1 MSNKK
6 LSRLLEPNLKFY
18 FAVMLLFAVAAIPVN
33 WQLALAEGT
42 LTVLLYFYFR
52 QSNQKRRQG
61 VLQYIDSV
69 TGSVDTASKSTLI
82 NSPLPTLVFRPDTG
96 EIIWSNESFLQL
108 AGIREHLFE
117 MRLSEA
123 VPDFQV
129 QWLLSGKQES
139 PERVELNNH
148 RFRVYGSLV
157 RSRNRTGV
165 QSLVATTYWVE
176 TTEADH
182 LREVYEASRPVAA
195 ILMLDNYEDLMKAC
209 EDTQRSAVLAQI
221 DEKLQ
226 TWANAGQGIL
236 LKTDRNHYLFLFE
249 EQYFQHFV
257 DEKFSIL
264 DTVRAIRVAEN
275 IHPTLSIGIG
285 KDSPSIPE
293 LYKNA
298 KLSLEMALSRGGDQA
313 VVRNQV
319 DFAFYGGRTKATEK
333 RTKVKSRVMANAFRE
348 LIADAGEVYIMG
360 HSFADMDAV
369 GAAAGICCAAR
380 KRGKQARIV
389 IDREHTAAETLIA
402 RLDALPE
409 YSGVFLTPAEAF
421 LQMRADTL
429 LVVVDT
435 NRPDMVENPQL
446 LESCNRVAVIDHH
459 RRAATYIENAAF
471 NFHEPYASSASEL
484 VTELLQYLV
493 EPTDLLREEAGA
505 LLAGIVLDTKHFTQ
519 RTGGRTFEAAAF
531 LRRSGADTAE
541 VQRLFQGDLK
551 DMVTKYDI
559 IRRAE
564 MYRSNIAVSVV
575 EEPGVDRVAAAQ
587 AADDLLTLKGVQAS
601 FVVYAAEG
609 AVLMSAR
616 SLGEI
621 NVQVILEALGGG
633 GNSTTAG
640 ARIEDTDPESV
651 RQQLIGVL
659 DAYFEK

>member
-108 AGIREHLFE
+108 AGVREHLFE

-236 LKTDRNHYLFLFE
+236 RKTDRNHYLFLFE

-601 FVVYAAEG
+601 FVIYAAEG